1 MGIISNIAVGD
12 TRRLR
17 KPVALTILSNLV
29 NVAPFCLV
37 IEAVSLIFRSCS
49 SGELDTR
56 KMAVIIVLLI
66 LWMVVMAFAERASYR
81 ANFRGAYELS
91 AAGRLSLAEH
101 IRKLSLGF
109 LSRHDPGE
117 LSSMMISDFAMAE
130 TGVSHLLPQLLGA
143 IVMPFLAFFSLLW
156 VDWRMSVAMFVALPV
171 ALLIVW
177 CTNALQKRFSTTKI
191 EAQIEA
197 GNRLEEYL
205 RGIRVMKAYN
215 MLGERFARLRGAFE
229 GYRKASLRVEV
240 VLGPPVMLAVTVVR
254 AGLTLM
260 VLCGSYE
267 LVGGQLSAVTFL
279 LFLIIGARIF
289 DPLTSALVNIAELR
303 HFSIAGMRIRGLMAE
318 PEMDGKR
325 ECPDSGDI
333 EFHNVSFAYR
343 DKFVLSNVNLRMS
356 RGTMTALVGP
366 SGSGKSTI
374 LKLISRFFDPQ
385 QGAVTLGGVPLSDIR
400 PESLMAHV
408 SVVFQ
413 DVYLFQDTIAANI
426 RFGRPNASD
435 EEVVEAAKAARCH
448 DFIMGLPNGYDTM
461 VGEGGCTLSG
471 GERQRISIAR
481 AILKNADIVLLDE
494 ATASLDPENE
504 LEVQHAIDQLV
515 NGRTVV
521 VIAHKLRTIQ
531 NADQIAV
538 VDGGAIAEVGKHAE
552 LIERGGLYARLWK
565 IQSEASGWSL

>member
-17 KPVALTILSNLV
+17 KPVALTIISNLV

-49 SGELDTR
+49 GGELDIR
-56 KMAVIIVLLI
+56 RMAVIIVLLF
-66 LWMVVMAFAERASYR
+66 LWMAVMAFAERASYR

-130 TGVSHLLPQLLGA
+130 TGVSHLLPQLFGA

-177 CTNALQKRFSTTKI
+177 CTNALQKRVSTTKI

-215 MLGERFARLRGAFE
+215 MLGERFSRLRRAFE
-229 GYRKASLRVEV
+229 DYRKASLRTEV

-260 VLCGSYE
+260 VLCGCYE
-267 LVGGQLSAVTFL
+267 LVGGRLSPVTFL
-279 LFLIIGARIF
+279 LFLIIGSRIF

-318 PEMDGKR
+318 PEMDGGC

-333 EFHNVSFAYR
+333 EFHGVSFAYR
-343 DKFVLSNVNLRMS
+343 DKVVISNVNLRMN

-385 QGAVTLGGVPLSDIR
+385 QGEVSLGGVPLSDIN
-400 PESLMAHV
+400 PESLMSHV

-413 DVYLFQDTIAANI
+413 DVYLFQDSIAANI
-426 RFGRPNASD
+426 RFGRPDASD

-448 DFIMGLPNGYDTM
+448 DFITSLPMGYETM

-504 LEVQHAIDQLV
+504 LEVQHAIDRLV
-515 NGRTVV
+515 YGRTVV
-521 VIAHKLRTIQ
+521 VIAHRLRTIQ
-531 NADQIAV
+531 RADQIVV
-538 VDGGAIAEVGKHAE
+538 VDGGAVAEVGTHDE
-552 LIERGGLYARLWK
+552 LIERGGHYARLWK